1 MSFGIALSGLNA
13 ASSQLDVVSHNIANV
28 NTTGFKSSRAHFSD
42 VFAGSSSGS
51 NTTVGSGVKLSSVYQ
66 QFGSG
71 SIDFT
76 QNNLDFAIKDEGFF
90 VLNGNNG
97 NVFSRAGAFN
107 LDNSGYVVDSSS
119 NRLQVF
125 PPNASG
131 TGFVTGQTVDLQI
144 QTTLSSPVATSE
156 ADIGVNLPANQTP
169 PPASPFDPTQSDT
182 YNYTTSTTV
191 YDSLGASHFV
201 DLYYVKDAGANDWT
215 TYTYIDGVDMDSGT
229 STPTPQDLQFNSFG
243 AQTVPA
249 SGQIPL
255 SYTPTNGSQALSITF
270 DYNSTTQFGDTFAI
284 NNLDTNG
291 APSGRL
297 TGIEVDDTG
306 AVAARFTNGQLQNLG
321 QIVMANFSNPQ
332 GLSQLGDTSWG
343 ESFQSGSARMG
354 VAGTSD
360 FGTIVS
366 GALESSNV
374 NLTEQLVEMIS
385 AQRNFEANAQVI
397 STADAITQQII
408 NIR

>member
-13 ASSQLDVVSHNIANV
+13 ASSQLDVVANNIANV
-28 NTTGFKSSRAHFSD
+28 NTTGFKSSRANFSD
-42 VFAGSSSGS
+42 VFAGSATGG
-51 NTTVGSGVKLSSVYQ
+51 TTSIGSGVKLSSISQ

-90 VLNGNNG
+90 VLQGGSG
-97 NVFSRAGAFN
+97 NVYSRAGAFN
-107 LDNSGYVVDSSS
+107 LDNSGFVVDSSA

-125 PPNASG
+125 PPNAAG
-131 TGFVTGQTVDLQI
+131 TGFVTGQTIDLQLL
-144 QTTLSSPVATSE
+144 TTLSSPVATTE
-156 ADIGVNLPANQTP
+156 ADIGINLPGNESP
-169 PPASPFDPTQSDT
+169 PPAAPFDPTQSDT

-201 DLYYVKDAGANDWT
+201 DLYYVKDAAANDWSS
-215 TYTYIDGVDMDSGT
+215 YTYVDGVDM
-229 STPTPQDLQFNSFG
+229 TPGASDLQFDSFG

-249 SGQIPL
+249 SGQYTFG
-255 SYTPTNGSQALSITF
+255 YTPPNGSEPLSITF
-270 DYNSTTQFGDTFAI
+270 DYNSTTQFGDTFSI
-284 NNLDTNG
+284 NNLDPNG

-297 TGIEVDDTG
+297 SGLEVSDSG
-306 AVAARFTNGQLQNLG
+306 EVAARFTNGQLQNLG
-321 QIVMANFSNPQ
+321 QIVLANFPNTQ
-332 GLSQLGDTSWG
+332 GLTQLGDTSWG
-343 ESFQSGSARMG
+343 ESFQSGAVRMG

-360 FGTIVS
+360 FGSIVS

>member
-1 MSFGIALSGLNA
+1 MSFGIALGGLNA
-13 ASSQLDVVSHNIANV
+13 ASTQLDVVSNNIANV
-28 NTTGFKSSRAHFSD
+28 NTTGFKSSRANFSD
-42 VFAGSSSGS
+42 VFAGGGSGG
-51 NTTVGSGVKLSSVYQ
+51 NTSVGGGVKLSSVSQ

-90 VLNGNNG
+90 VLEGNNG
-97 NVFSRAGAFN
+97 NVYSRAGSFN
-107 LDNSGYVVDSSS
+107 LDNSGYVVDSSA

-125 PPNASG
+125 PPNSSG
-131 TGFVTGQTVDLQI
+131 TGFVTGQTVDLQL
-144 QTTLSSPVATSE
+144 QTTLSNPVATTDAE
-156 ADIGVNLPANQTP
+156 IGVNLPANQSP
-169 PPASPFDPTQSDT
+169 PPAAPFDPTQSDT
-182 YNYTTSTTV
+182 YNFSTSTTV

-201 DLYYVKDAGANDWT
+201 DLYYVKDAGANNWN
-215 TYTYIDGVDMDSGT
+215 TYTYIDNTDMTPGAT
-229 STPTPQDLQFNSFG
+229 SLQFDSFG
-243 AQTVPA
+243 AQTAPA
-249 SGQIPL
+249 GGTFTL
-255 SYTPTNGSQALSITF
+255 GHTPSNGSQPLNVTF
-270 DYNSTTQFGDTFAI
+270 DYNATTQFGDTFSI
-284 NNLDTNG
+284 NNLDPNG

-297 TGIEVDDTG
+297 SGLEVDDSG

-321 QIVMANFSNPQ
+321 QIVLANFPNPQ
-332 GLSQLGDTSWG
+332 GLSQLGDTTWG
-343 ESFQSGSARMG
+343 ESFQSGSVRVG
-354 VAGTSD
+354 VGGTSD